1 MKKCKKLGLLLIF
14 TIMFASCNYESKKE
28 IQKKEVN
35 TIGEI
40 STQAKKVRDYVNKD
54 IVIAHRG
61 STYWAPE
68 ETEPAFLW
76 ARNIGADYLE
86 LDVQLTKDSIL
97 VAFHD
102 DNLKRTTNVSEV
114 FPKRMNAEIRA
125 FTLKELRSLDAGS
138 KFNQKNPDR
147 AKNSYKGLNILTFKD
162 VLMIAEGY
170 RIKKRNGVPVKE
182 MVKNVWTGNYLYEKD
197 PNDNGNKPGI
207 YCETKNPK
215 LGMEKILSKELTKYG
230 WNINTNPKEI
240 KTHPNKVGVANTNA
254 RFILQSF
261 SRKSIVKLEKYLP
274 NIPKCLLLWKPDMKG
289 DLKKNYMRAIKF
301 GIENNVQCIGPSIA
315 GKPNNY
321 EELSA
326 PWMVKLI
333 HNAGMLSHLY
343 TFDTNEQFDEYKGR
357 ADGVFTNRADLA
369 LKFYG
374 RKSKYT
380 PQEILVQLGYK

>member
-1 MKKCKKLGLLLIF
+1 MKICKKLGLLLIF
-14 TIMFASCNYESKKE
+14 TIVFASCNYESKKE
-28 IQKKEVN
+28 IQNKEVN
-35 TIGEI
+35 TIKEI
-40 STQAKKVRDYVNKD
+40 TKQAKKVRDYLGEN

-86 LDVQLTKDSIL
+86 LDVQLTRDNIL

-114 FPKRMNAEIRA
+114 FPKRLNGEIRA
-125 FTLKELRSLDAGS
+125 FTLKELRSLDAGN
-138 KFNQKNPDR
+138 KFNQNNPDR
-147 AKNSYKGLNILTFKD
+147 AKKSYEGLNILTFED

-170 RIKKRNGVPVKE
+170 RIKKRNGAPVKE

-197 PNDNGNKPGI
+197 PNDNGNRPGI
-207 YCETKNPK
+207 YCETKSPK
-215 LGMEKILSKELTKYG
+215 LGTEKILSKELTKYG

-240 KTHPNKVGVANTNA
+240 KTYPNKVGIANTNA

-261 SRKSIVKLEKYLP
+261 SRKSIMELEKYLP

-289 DLKKNYMRAIKF
+289 DLKENYIRAIKF

-315 GKPNNY
+315 GEPNNY

-326 PWMVKLI
+326 PWMIKLI

-343 TFDTNEQFDEYKGR
+343 TFDTYEQFEEYKDR

-380 PQEILVQLGYK
+380 PQKILAQLGYK